1 VEEKNVQDLNGKV
14 CVVTGAGH
22 GVGEALAHALAARG
36 ARLVLADVDETA
48 LKDTGEQVART
59 GAPLLLQRTDVSQPD
74 DVDALAR
81 AAIDRFGAVHLL
93 INNAGVG
100 ALGLVWSGKLED
112 WTRTFAVNVMG
123 VVHGLRS
130 FVPLLLA
137 QSEPSHV
144 VNVCSLMGL
153 TTAPVH
159 GAYGASKHA
168 VLAITE
174 TLRDELA
181 MSGKTIGVSV
191 VCPGPIRTNM
201 INTAHGEPGTPE
213 AATIEM
219 LKALFKEKGME
230 ASEVARHIVEGVLA
244 NRFWIFPAPE
254 FFDPSYPRVAQ
265 IREALGIA

>member
-1 VEEKNVQDLNGKV
+1 MQDLRDKV

-48 LKDTGEQVART
+48 LKDTGEQLGGGVEV
-59 GAPLLLQRTDVSQPD
+59 LLQHTDVAQPD

-81 AAIDRFGAVHLL
+81 AAVDRFGAVHLL
-93 INNAGVG
+93 VNNAGVG
-100 ALGLVWSGKLED
+100 ALGLVWSTSLDD
-112 WTRTFAVNVMG
+112 WARTFAVNVMG

-130 FVPLLLA
+130 FVPILLA
-137 QSEPSHV
+137 QSEPSHI

-153 TTAPVH
+153 STAPVH
-159 GAYGASKHA
+159 GTYGASKHA

-181 MSGKTIGVSV
+181 MSGRPIGVSL

-201 INTAHGEPGTPE
+201 INTARGEPGTPE

-219 LKALFKEKGME
+219 LKTLMKEKGME
-230 ASEVARHIVEGVLA
+230 ASEVARHIVEGVLE
-244 NRFWIFPAPE
+244 NRFWVFPAPE
-254 FFDPSYPRVAQ
+254 FFDPNYPRLQQ
-265 IREALGIA
+265 IRAAMGLA